1 MGTIPEHVVD
11 EIRERADVV
20 EVVGRHVT
28 LRKAGHRY
36 WGLCPFHS
44 EKTPSF
50 SVHSEKQIFYCF
62 GCGAHGDVFGF
73 RMRHEA
79 ATFPEVVRA
88 LAQELGIAIPVSAP
102 TGSEGRT
109 ARLQRANEGAL
120 AYCRAALRGSDG
132 RAARGYLERRGTPVE
147 LIERFQIGFAPA
159 GWDGLVKHLRSQGID
174 AADAKAAGLIA
185 RRQTGDGHYD
195 RFRARVIFPILE
207 PGARIVG
214 FGGRS
219 LEDETPKYLNS
230 PESPLYRKGRVLFGL
245 PLALD
250 AIRERDRAI
259 VVEGYFDAIALH
271 QAGLPE
277 AVAPCG
283 TALTQEHAR
292 RIRRYTRETL
302 LLFDGDEAGQRA
314 AERALP
320 VLLSEGLRVRAAF
333 LPAGADPD
341 DLVRKS
347 GPGALRAVVDAAVP
361 LLDELVDRK
370 LAFAR
375 GDAWA
380 ASDRLQQILPLLQA
394 LPDPIER
401 ARWIRDLG
409 SRLEIGPQ
417 AVQEAL
423 RRLPGTG
430 LPGTGEVPAASSGPV
445 EPSARVDVDRIAQEL
460 LAALAAHPELVS
472 LLDERRE
479 ELDVVKLA
487 PSEAGRTL
495 LASFLRLLRVEPETA
510 LTRLLSPTNEELPAG
525 LQRALTEIVTRTE
538 FSLEKARRSV
548 LDCLAKLEEDTL
560 SCTEHL
566 NGRRKSCNETAQ
578 VDSLLEEMQ
587 QLLERKRQK
596 DRQRRSQAATS

>member
-1 MGTIPEHVVD
+1 VGTIPEHVVD

-20 EVVGRHVT
+20 EVVGRQVT

-44 EKTPSF
+44 EKTASF

-73 RMRHEA
+73 RMRLES
-79 ATFPEVVRA
+79 ATFPEVVRG

-102 TGSEGRT
+102 SGSEGRS
-109 ARLQRANEGAL
+109 ARLHRANEVAL
-120 AYCRAALRGSDG
+120 EYFRASLRGSDG
-132 RAARGYLERRGTPVE
+132 RAARTYLERRGAPVE
-147 LIERFQIGFAPA
+147 LIERFQVGFAPA
-159 GWDGLVKHLRSQGID
+159 GWDGLVKHLRAQGID
-174 AADAKAAGLIA
+174 SADAEAAGLIA
-185 RRQTGDGHYD
+185 RRQTGDGYYD

-207 PGARIVG
+207 PGARIIG

-230 PESPLYRKGRVLFGL
+230 PESPLYRKSRVLFGL

-259 VVEGYFDAIALH
+259 VVEGYFDAMALH
-271 QAGLPE
+271 QAGLAE

-341 DLVRKS
+341 DLVRKE

-375 GDAWA
+375 GDAWS

-401 ARWIRDLG
+401 ARWVRDLG
-409 SRLEIGPQ
+409 SRLEIGPE
-417 AVQEAL
+417 AVHEAL
-423 RRLPGTG
+423 RRLP
-430 LPGTGEVPAASSGPV
+430 EASSGAVVATSLERPERSEV
-445 EPSARVDVDRIAQEL
+445 DATARDL

-472 LLDERRE
+472 MLDPG
-479 ELDVVKLA
+479 LDPAQLV
-487 PSEAGRTL
+487 SSSAGRSL
-495 LASFLRLLRVEPETA
+495 LAHFVQLARVEPDAA
-510 LTRLLSPTNEELPAG
+510 LARLLSPSCEDIPAN
-525 LQRALTEIVTRTE
+525 LKQVLTEIVTRTE
-538 FSLEKARRSV
+538 PTQEQARQAVS
-548 LDCLAKLEEDTL
+548 DCLAKLEKEALHLRHQDL
-560 SCTEHL
+560 S
-566 NGRRKSCNETAQ
+566 GRLKSCSETAQ
-578 VDSLLEEMQ
+578 VDSVLEEMQ

-596 DRQRRSQAATS
+596 DRQQRPRAATS

>member
-1 MGTIPEHVVD
+1 VGTIPEHVVD

-44 EKTPSF
+44 EKTASF

-73 RMRHEA
+73 RMRHES
-79 ATFPEVVRA
+79 ATFPEVVRQ

-102 TGSEGRT
+102 SGSEGRS
-109 ARLQRANEGAL
+109 ARLQRANEVAL
-120 AYCRAALRGSDG
+120 EYYRAMLRGSDG
-132 RAARGYLERRGTPVE
+132 RAARAYLERRGTPVE

-159 GWDGLVKHLRSQGID
+159 GWDGLVKHLRAQGID
-174 AADAKAAGLIA
+174 AADAESAGLIA

-207 PGARIVG
+207 PGARLVG

-259 VVEGYFDAIALH
+259 VVEGYFDAIAMH

-341 DLVRKS
+341 DLVRKE

-361 LLDELVDRK
+361 LLDELIDRK

-375 GDAWA
+375 GDAWN
-380 ASDRLQQILPLLQA
+380 ASDRMQQILPLLQA

-409 SRLEIGPQ
+409 SRLEVGPE

-423 RRLPGTG
+423 RRLP
-430 LPGTGEVPAASSGPV
+430 ESSSGAPV
-445 EPSARVDVDRIAQEL
+445 AVVSFEPTGRKEVDATARDL
-460 LAALAAHPELVS
+460 LAALAAHPTELVA
-472 LLDERRE
+472 LIDAREPALDPSQF
-479 ELDVVKLA
+479 VT
-487 PSEAGRTL
+487 SEAGRTL
-495 LASFLRLLRVEPETA
+495 LARFLQVAREEPELA
-510 LTRLLSPTNEELPAG
+510 LMRLLSPPSEDLSTELK
-525 LQRALTEIVTRTE
+525 QMLTEIVTRSEPT
-538 FSLEKARRSV
+538 LEQARQAV
-548 LDCLAKLEEDTL
+548 GDCLAKLEKETL
-560 SCTEHL
+560 HL
-566 NGRRKSCNETAQ
+566 RHKDLSGRLKSCSETAQ
-578 VDSLLEEMQ
+578 VDSVLEEMQ
-587 QLLERKRQK
+587 QLLDRKRQK
-596 DRQRRSQAATS
+596 DRQQRPQAATS

>member
-1 MGTIPEHVVD
+1 VGTIPEHVVD

-73 RMRHEA
+73 RMRHES

-88 LAQELGIAIPVSAP
+88 LAQELGIAIPASGP
-102 TGSEGRT
+102 SGSEGRS
-109 ARLQRANEGAL
+109 ARLQRANEVAL
-120 AYCRAALRGSDG
+120 EYFRASLRGSDG
-132 RAARGYLERRGTPVE
+132 RAARAYLERRGSPVE

-159 GWDGLVKHLRSQGID
+159 GWDGLVKHLRAQGVD
-174 AADAKAAGLIA
+174 AADAETAGLIA

-214 FGGRS
+214 FGGRA
-219 LEDETPKYLNS
+219 LDDETPKYLNT

-259 VVEGYFDAIALH
+259 VVEGYFDAMALH

-341 DLVRKS
+341 DLVRKQ

-375 GDAWA
+375 GDAWT

-409 SRLEIGPQ
+409 SRLEIGPE

-423 RRLPGTG
+423 RRLP
-430 LPGTGEVPAASSGPV
+430 ESGGGG
-445 EPSARVDVDRIAQEL
+445 AG
-460 LAALAAHPELVS
+460 AALASGSIEPPSRSEVDATARDLLSALTAHPELVA
-472 LLDERRE
+472 LLDGRDPA
-479 ELDVVKLA
+479 LDPAQLV
-487 PSEAGRTL
+487 PSTAGRTL
-495 LASFLRLLRVEPETA
+495 LARFLQLARVEPDAA
-510 LTRLLSPTNEELPAG
+510 LARLLSPPSEDLSVELK
-525 LQRALTEIVTRTE
+525 QALTEIVTRTE
-538 FSLEKARRSV
+538 PSLEQARQAVS
-548 LDCLAKLEEDTL
+548 DCLAKLEQEALQLRHRDL
-560 SCTEHL
+560 S
-566 NGRRKSCNETAQ
+566 GRLKSCNETAQ
-578 VDSLLEEMQ
+578 VDSVLEEMQ

-596 DRQRRSQAATS
+596 DRQQRPQAATS

>member
-1 MGTIPEHVVD
+1 VGTIPEHVVD

-44 EKTPSF
+44 EKTASF

-102 TGSEGRT
+102 SGSEGRS
-109 ARLQRANEGAL
+109 ARLQRANEVAL
-120 AYCRAALRGSDG
+120 EYFRAALRGNDG
-132 RAARGYLERRGTPVE
+132 RAARSYLERRGTPVE
-147 LIERFQIGFAPA
+147 LIERFQIGFAPP
-159 GWDGLVKHLRSQGID
+159 GWDGLVKHLRSQGVD
-174 AADAKAAGLIA
+174 AADAESAGLIA

-195 RFRARVIFPILE
+195 RFRGRVIFPILE

-214 FGGRS
+214 FGGRA

-259 VVEGYFDAIALH
+259 VVEGYFDAMALH

-409 SRLEIGPQ
+409 SRLEIGPE
-417 AVQEAL
+417 AVQDAL
-423 RRLPGTG
+423 RRLPGAS
-430 LPGTGEVPAASSGPV
+430 ESPAVSSGPL
-445 EPSARVDVDRIAQEL
+445 EPSLRSDVDRIAQEL

-472 LLDERRE
+472 MLDERSE
-479 ELDVVKLA
+479 ELDVVKLL
-487 PSEAGRTL
+487 PSQAGSTL
-495 LASFLRLLRVEPETA
+495 LAAFLPLLRAEPETA
-510 LTRLLSPTNEELPAG
+510 LVRLLSPASEDLPAE
-525 LQRALTEIVTRTE
+525 LKRALTEIATRTE
-538 FSLEKARRSV
+538 FSLEQAQQSV
-548 LDCLAKLEEDTL
+548 RDCLAKLEKKTL

-566 NGRRKSCNETAQ
+566 NDRRKSCNEAEQ
-578 VDSLLEEMQ
+578 DDAVVEGMQ
-587 QLLERKRQK
+587 QLLDRKRQK
-596 DRQRRSQAATS
+596 DRERRSQAATR